1 MQALHLQ
8 NNFIRYISPTSFY
21 RTNSIVYLNL
31 SFNNFDNLDH
41 MGLRSV
47 RNLEVLDLSGNKVR
61 RISTNPLR
69 NLDWLVELKMDDNQ
83 ICKVQGEPFS
93 SMPRLKVL
101 TMRNNRMI
109 SVTEPTFRNLRG
121 NLAVFDLD
129 GMFHFLLEQQNT
141 YNLEKKSDFSTS
153 SWVTFLNNRGFELPN
168 SFVIDYFSYL

>member
-1 MQALHLQ
+1 
-8 NNFIRYISPTSFY
+8 
-21 RTNSIVYLNL
+21 
-31 SFNNFDNLDH
+31 

-61 RISTNPLR
+61 RVATNPLR

-109 SVTEPTFRNLRG
+109 SVMEPTFKNLRG
-121 NLAVFDLD
+121 NLAVLDLE
-129 GMFHFLLEQQNT
+129 GIF
-141 YNLEKKSDFSTS
+141 
-153 SWVTFLNNRGFELPN
+153 G
-168 SFVIDYFSYL
+168 FSYKRIFCKFL

>member
-1 MQALHLQ
+1 
-8 NNFIRYISPTSFY
+8 
-21 RTNSIVYLNL
+21 
-31 SFNNFDNLDH
+31 

-109 SVTEPTFRNLRG
+109 SVTEPTFRHLRG
-121 NLAVFDLD
+121 NLAVFDLE
-129 GMFHFLLEQQNT
+129 GMFYHINT
-141 YNLEKKSDFSTS
+141 
-153 SWVTFLNNRGFELPN
+153 
-168 SFVIDYFSYL
+168 I